1 MDISFPS
8 CRQMAALH
16 QLRHIALTRTI
27 VSAVYQYPLL
37 PPTPLYS
44 ILTHN
49 AYPANQAKKPAN
61 QSVANPMQ
69 RTHNTSL
76 PPSTPPEPTPVKPTQ
91 STTPQNNHNTP
102 HNKRNSSNHNPKRNL
117 VPPVSHTPSLTHTT
131 PTHTTSTTST
141 VAANPTV
148 RATH

>member
-8 CRQMAALH
+8 CRQMVAPH
-16 QLRHIALTRTI
+16 QLHHIAPTRI
-27 VSAVYQYPLL
+27 IASAVYQYPLL

-49 AYPANQAKKPAN
+49 ANPANQAKTASQTVGHKPHAT
-61 QSVANPMQ
+61 NPQ
-69 RTHNTSL
+69 HL

-102 HNKRNSSNHNPKRNL
+102 HNKRNSPNHNPKRNP

-148 RATH
+148 RSTH